1 MTLFQKVSNW
11 LFGTP
16 PIPTSTITKAP
27 EVARAPVPDPVAP
40 APEPVAPAPAPE
52 PVQNVTVS
60 ATEAVKP
67 SLPREE
73 NTLTLDVPSE
83 WPFTNTVKVDP
94 TPAAMTATK
103 KPRKPRSKKK

>member
-27 EVARAPVPDPVAP
+27 EVAPVP

-94 TPAAMTATK
+94 APTAPAAMAATK